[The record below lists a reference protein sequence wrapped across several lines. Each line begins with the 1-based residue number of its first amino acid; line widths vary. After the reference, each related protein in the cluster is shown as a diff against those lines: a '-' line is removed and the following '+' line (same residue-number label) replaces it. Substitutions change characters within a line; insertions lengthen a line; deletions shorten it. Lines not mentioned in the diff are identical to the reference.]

1 MLLSV
6 YWVFSCCGHHK
17 PATTQPR
24 PRWRGPASSA
34 VYGVGKLV
42 RNMKWERRSGGEGG
56 AEKGSSHIR
65 DFLAAEHFLSTF
77 QMCKRTKFFKAEST
91 WTHKRKWAKRKVR
104 LWNLDPVHTLFRGVG
119 GGHWTWSPLCRCVHC
134 IVLIDRNIISPILWT
149 GYFRRLTKSASAAV
163 ITRTGFYYFR
173 YNMWVQWPLQRGRG
187 GVTRPSARPTS
198 WSGYFHT
205 HTHTH

>member
-104 LWNLDPVHTLFRGVG
+104 LWNLDPVHTLFHGVG
-119 GGHWTWSPLCRCVHC
+119 GGRWHWSPLCRCVHC

-149 GYFRRLTKSASAAV
+149 GYFCRLTKSASAAM
-163 ITRTGFYYFR
+163 IT
-173 YNMWVQWPLQRGRG
+173 
-187 GVTRPSARPTS
+187 
-198 WSGYFHT
+198 
-205 HTHTH
+205 

>member
-1 MLLSV
+1 M
-6 YWVFSCCGHHK
+6 FSCCGHHK

-104 LWNLDPVHTLFRGVG
+104 LWNLDPVHTVFRGVG
-119 GGHWTWSPLCRCVHC
+119 GGHWTCSLFTSLPMCALHC
-134 IVLIDRNIISPILWT
+134 IDRSKYHQSHIMDRVLSQADQISICCHDNMNRILL
-149 GYFRRLTKSASAAV
+149 FQ
-163 ITRTGFYYFR
+163 I
-173 YNMWVQWPLQRGRG
+173 
-187 GVTRPSARPTS
+187 
-198 WSGYFHT
+198 
-205 HTHTH
+205 